1 MSRGNVLL
9 LGIVFAKEETP
20 NRGQEFRDRVRCEGL
35 EKQNYNVKT
44 LDNKHSSVGI
54 DKHCQ
59 ADFAD
64 TRRMFRD
71 MRLKWGADQTY
82 NHIILDYFFS
92 PVFNFQFF
100 YFFYNK

>member
-1 MSRGNVLL
+1 MTLGNVLL
-9 LGIVFAKEETP
+9 LGMVFAKEEIP

-35 EKQNYNVKT
+35 EKQSYTVKT
-44 LDNKHSSVGI
+44 LDNKHSGAGI

-71 MRLKWGADQTY
+71 MRKKWGTEQTY
-82 NHIILDYFFS
+82 SHIILDYFFS
-92 PVFNFQFF
+92 PVSISIDI
-100 YFFYNK
+100 YVL